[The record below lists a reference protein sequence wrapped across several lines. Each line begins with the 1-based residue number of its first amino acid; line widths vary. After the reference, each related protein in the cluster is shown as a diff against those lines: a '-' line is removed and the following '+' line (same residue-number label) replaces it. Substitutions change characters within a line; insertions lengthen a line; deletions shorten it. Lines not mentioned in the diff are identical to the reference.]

1 MRASFVCCVLCLEYL
16 CYTFARIEERMV
28 ADKGGIYFDANWLE
42 VQMKYS
48 YSVVVRG
55 VPVFVSRTSLG
66 NFSCVLKSLLQP
78 PPPIAQG
85 GQK

>member
-1 MRASFVCCVLCLEYL
+1 
-16 CYTFARIEERMV
+16 MV

-42 VQMKYS
+42 VSNEIQLFS
-48 YSVVVRG
+48 GCARCAR
-55 VPVFVSRTSLG
+55 SRVAASLG

>member
-1 MRASFVCCVLCLEYL
+1 
-16 CYTFARIEERMV
+16 MV

-55 VPVFVSRTSLG
+55 VPGLVS
-66 NFSCVLKSLLQP
+66 P
-78 PPPIAQG
+78 PVWEILAAF
-85 GQK
+85 

>member
-48 YSVVVRG
+48 YSVVVRC
-55 VPVFVSRTSLG
+55 VPGLVSQRDQFG
-66 NFSCVLKSLLQP
+66 KF
-78 PPPIAQG
+78 
-85 GQK
+85 